1 MRKLIFSLLVS
12 AFAISAGAQD
22 IDKIKG
28 FVLLQKYKDAKTE
41 LDKAMSNAKF
51 SAKPEA
57 HILKSAVYLS
67 LAGDKEF
74 AAQSGALFQDA
85 LTSFNKY
92 KEMDKT
98 LALVK
103 EQPYNSVPGT
113 FYSTYYNEGI
123 GFFNKKEW
131 ESALP
136 KFASAVEMSDFIIN
150 NKLVPNFFDTSGLLL
165 AGATAQN
172 LKTKDAEAAAYFSRL
187 ADQRVGGA
195 DNEFLHQFL
204 TMYYLNSGNTANF
217 AKYKKIGSELYPN
230 SDFFKYEEMDF
241 ILSMTNK
248 KKKME
253 LIDEKLKADPTNP
266 KLQGLIGEIYF
277 DQLNSHD
284 SNAVRPANFD
294 ELEAKM
300 IEAFNKA
307 TELKPSS
314 GIPTTNIAKHYLN
327 KAVKINAELEAH
339 NKAVRE
345 RLRVANA
352 PVNGKPPAKLKGATP
367 EENAKKDAI
376 NARYYKEIDNAIGY
390 FEKAIAIFQ
399 KAGDLPKEEKQEYK
413 RSVSYLVDFYNEKK
427 QFAKGKPAEAAKYEA
442 LQKKWQTLYDTKF

>member
-22 IDKIKG
+22 IDKIKS
-28 FVLLQKYKDAKTE
+28 FVFLQKFKDAKTE
-41 LDKAMSNAKF
+41 IDKAMSNAKF

-57 HILKSAVYLS
+57 HLLKASIYLS

-74 AAQSGALFQDA
+74 AAQSQQLFQDA
-85 LTSFNKY
+85 LASFNKY
-92 KEMDKT
+92 KEMDKA

-103 EQPYNSVPGT
+103 EQPYNTVPGT
-113 FYSTYYNEGI
+113 FYSNYYNEGI

-131 ESALP
+131 EAALP
-136 KFASAVEMSDFIIN
+136 KFVSAVEMSDFMIN
-150 NKLVPNFFDTSGLLL
+150 NKLMVNFFDTSGLLL

-187 ADQRVGGA
+187 ADQRVGGP

-217 AKYKKIGSELYPN
+217 AKYKKIGSELYPK
-230 SDFFKYEEMDF
+230 SEFFKYDEMDF

-277 DQLNSHD
+277 DQLNSRD
-284 SNAVRPANFD
+284 SNAVVPPNYD

-307 TELKPSS
+307 TELKPTS
-314 GIPTTNIAKHYLN
+314 GIPNTNIAKHYLN

-352 PVNGKPPAKLKGATP
+352 PVNGKPPAKLKAATP

-376 NARYYKEIDNAIGY
+376 NARYYKEIDNAIVY

-399 KAGDLPKEEKQEYK
+399 KSTDLPKDEKQEYK
-413 RSVSYLVDFYNEKK
+413 HSVSYLIDFYNEKK
-427 QFAKGKPAEAAKYEA
+427 QYAKGKPAEAAKFEA

>member
-1 MRKLIFSLLVS
+1 MRKLIFSFLVS

-22 IDKIKG
+22 IEKIKG
-28 FVLLQKYKDAKTE
+28 FVYLQKYKDAKTE
-41 LDKAMSNAKF
+41 LDKAMANAKF

-57 HILKSAVYLS
+57 HILKSAIYLG

-74 AAQSGALFQDA
+74 AAQSPQLFQDA
-85 LTSFNKY
+85 LASFNKY
-92 KEMDKT
+92 KELDKALT
-98 LALVK
+98 LVK
-103 EQPYNSVPGT
+103 EQPYSNVPGT
-113 FYSTYYNEGI
+113 FYSNFYNEGI

-131 ESALP
+131 ESAYP
-136 KFASAVEMSDFIIN
+136 KFISAVEMSDFMIN
-150 NKLVPNFFDTSGLLL
+150 NKLLANFFDTSGLLL

-172 LKTKDAEAAAYFSRL
+172 LKTKDAEAAALFSRL

-195 DNEFLHQFL
+195 DNEFFHQFL

-217 AKYKKIGSELYPN
+217 AKYKKIGSELYPK
-230 SDFFKYEEMDF
+230 SEFFKYEEMDF

-284 SNAVRPANFD
+284 SNAVVPLNFD

-307 TELKPSS
+307 TELKPTS

-376 NARYYKEIDNAIGY
+376 NVRYYKEIDNSIGY

-413 RSVSYLVDFYNEKK
+413 RSVSYLIDFYNEKK

>member
-1 MRKLIFSLLVS
+1 MRKLIFSLLIF

-22 IDKIKG
+22 FDKIKG
-28 FVLLQKYKDAKTE
+28 FVFLQKYKDAKTE
-41 LDKAMSNAKF
+41 LDKAMANAKF

-57 HILKSAVYLS
+57 HILKSSVYLGLIS
-67 LAGDKEF
+67 DKEF
-74 AAQSGALFQDA
+74 AAQSGQLFQDA
-85 LTSFNKY
+85 LASFNKY

-103 EQPYNSVPGT
+103 EQPYSSVPGT
-113 FYSTYYNEGI
+113 FYSNFYNEGI
-123 GFFNKKEW
+123 SFFNKKEW
-131 ESALP
+131 ESAYP
-136 KFASAVEMSDFIIN
+136 KFVSAVEMSDFMIN
-150 NKLVPNFFDTSGLLL
+150 NKLLANFFDTSGLLL

-187 ADQRVGGA
+187 ADQRIGGA
-195 DNEFLHQFL
+195 DNEFFHQFL

-217 AKYKKIGSELYPN
+217 AKYKKIGSELYPK
-230 SDFFKYEEMDF
+230 SEFFKYEEMDF

-253 LIDEKLKADPTNP
+253 LIDEKLKADPSNP

-284 SNAVRPANFD
+284 SNAVVPPNFD

-307 TELKPSS
+307 TELKPTS

-376 NARYYKEIDNAIGY
+376 NARYYKEIDNSIGY

-399 KAGDLPKEEKQEYK
+399 KSADLPKEEKQEYK
-413 RSVSYLVDFYNEKK
+413 RSVSYLIDFYNEKK

>member
-28 FVLLQKYKDAKTE
+28 FVILQKFKDAKTE
-41 LDKAMSNAKF
+41 IDKAMSNAKF

-57 HILKSAVYLS
+57 HILKSTVYLT

-98 LALVK
+98 LTLVK

-217 AKYKKIGSELYPN
+217 AKYKKIGSELYPK
-230 SDFFKYEEMDF
+230 SEFFKYEEMDF

-307 TELKPSS
+307 TELKPTS
-314 GIPTTNIAKHYLN
+314 GIPTTNIAKHFLN

-376 NARYYKEIDNAIGY
+376 NARYYKEIDNSIGY

-399 KAGDLPKEEKQEYK
+399 KAGDLPKEEKSEYK

-427 QFAKGKPAEAAKYEA
+427 QYAKGKPAEAAKYEA